1 MKQTW
6 RRQRRASAKRFYNL
20 SLSHKMRQV
29 IRERGG
35 REGGGMEEGCA
46 SIWQSASGV
55 INMADIA
62 QRSPGNFSY
71 LYKVR
76 SALSCLPLLP
86 LSSSPFS
93 SPLSPSLCFMTHFGM
108 LTPAA
113 AHTECT
119 LWEFCPTHLAKTHL
133 NYSWAWAAHTA
144 YVRIAYTSRVCVC
157 WLRLP

>member
-1 MKQTW
+1 MW
-6 RRQRRASAKRFYNL
+6 
-20 SLSHKMRQV
+20 QV

-35 REGGGMEEGCA
+35 RGGGGKGKGCA

-76 SALSCLPLLP
+76 SALSCLPSIP
-86 LSSSPFS
+86 LSSSFPSF
-93 SPLSPSLCFMTHFGM
+93 LSLCFMTHFGM

-119 LWEFCPTHLAKTHL
+119 LWELCPTHLAKTHL
-133 NYSWAWAAHTA
+133 NYS
-144 YVRIAYTSRVCVC
+144 
-157 WLRLP
+157 